1 MAGVGVEVPVTN
13 ECADNRHRVP
23 AERIGRVRTRGVPE
37 TTGWFGAFCRC
48 CGTIFSSRCDR
59 NMLANLASRGYDPSF
74 VLVVRSRT
82 LESEE
87 GTVSS

>member
-1 MAGVGVEVPVTN
+1 MAGVGVDLPATS
-13 ECADNRHRVP
+13 ECADNRHGVP
-23 AERIGRVRTRGVPE
+23 AERI
-37 TTGWFGAFCRC
+37 GAFCRC
-48 CGTIFSSRCDR
+48 CGRIFSSRCDR
-59 NMLANLASRGYDPSF
+59 NMQENLASRGNDPSF